1 MAGFDLPR
9 VPCPPNQGNEGWIV
23 EDPEEDYEDI
33 SEEEEDEEEVEE
45 DTDSEHEVY
54 NPPQVVQNPDGTSRA
69 RCPDRQ
75 LT

>member
-1 MAGFDLPR
+1 M
-9 VPCPPNQGNEGWIV
+9 